1 MTTAILLSGG
11 TGTRLGA
18 SVPKQYLEIH
28 GKSIIFYSLK
38 TLLCFPAITSLRI
51 VAGKEWRDLILACVD
66 ELQGRDKLE
75 GFSDPGENRQE
86 SIRNALEDIC
96 KLRSRNAE
104 KEYVL
109 IHDAARPFLTTNL
122 LHSMF
127 EKVAQADGVLPVLP
141 MKDTVYYSEDGK
153 QITSLLERSKVLAG
167 QAPEL
172 FDLELYYKANQR
184 LTREELLKIHGS
196 TEPAI
201 MAGMKIE
208 FVKGDESNFKIT
220 TIEDLERAQSIL
232 GNGIGCSSNSF

>member
-28 GKSIIFYSLK
+28 GKPIIFYSLK

-66 ELQGRDKLE
+66 ELQGRDKLA

-109 IHDAARPFLTTNL
+109 IHDGARPFVTEDDLDKLKKELEN
-122 LHSMF
+122 
-127 EKVAQADGVLPVLP
+127 
-141 MKDTVYYSEDGK
+141 EDGAILVNK
-153 QITSLLERSKVLAG
+153 TVDTIKEAKDGYIVSTPQREYLYNALTPQGFKTEVLKEAYRNVDFNGVTDDASVLEKYGKRVKIVEGSLNNKKLTS
-167 QAPEL
+167 PED
-172 FDLELYYKANQR
+172 FLEL
-184 LTREELLKIHGS
+184 
-196 TEPAI
+196 
-201 MAGMKIE
+201 
-208 FVKGDESNFKIT
+208 
-220 TIEDLERAQSIL
+220 
-232 GNGIGCSSNSF
+232 